1 MSYLFQLLHDVR
13 EVDNKMAVLHVLSLL
28 VESTGEAIQP
38 HVGSILQA
46 LPGLWAESGEKNAT
60 VLRAVIV
67 STLTNITRS
76 LQEASAE
83 LYEFTLPV
91 IQLATDA
98 KNVREVCVC
107 VCVCVWCVRVCVV
120 CVCVC
125 VCRGEEV

>member
-28 VESTGEAIQP
+28 VESTGEAIKP

-67 STLTNITRS
+67 STLTNITKS
-76 LQEASAE
+76 LREASAE

-98 KNVREVCVC
+98 KNVRFGVCVCARVCVC
-107 VCVCVWCVRVCVV
+107 VLGGGGAIDYSDC
-120 CVCVC
+120 
-125 VCRGEEV
+125 E